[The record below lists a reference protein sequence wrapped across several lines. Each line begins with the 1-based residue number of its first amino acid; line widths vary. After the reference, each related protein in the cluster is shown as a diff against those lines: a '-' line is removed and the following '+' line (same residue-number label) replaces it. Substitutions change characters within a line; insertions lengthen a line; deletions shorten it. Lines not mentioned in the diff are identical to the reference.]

1 MEYIDVKYY
10 FGLSVVEKM
19 DELGC
24 EDEAMC
30 IALVAEELVIALNN
44 NGSDVSYADV
54 QMKVRESYDLYQADY
69 GEG

>member
-1 MEYIDVKYY
+1 
-10 FGLSVVEKM
+10 M

-44 NGSDVSYADV
+44 NGSNVSYADV